1 MKITEDE
8 ITVNNIYDIERL
20 KPFGIDFNKPL
31 FELDDVNVNSLKAI
45 GKDKN
50 HLKMTI
56 GNSNLATLYW
66 NSGSLVDEL
75 ELNQPINMIGQLQI
89 NEWNGN
95 QSPQFIIQDIAIN
108 QQQILDYRSKR
119 KQLSIDFHD
128 EQLAILI
135 HPQKKN

>member
-1 MKITEDE
+1 
-8 ITVNNIYDIERL
+8 
-20 KPFGIDFNKPL
+20 
-31 FELDDVNVNSLKAI
+31 
-45 GKDKN
+45 
-50 HLKMTI
+50 MTI

-135 HPQKKN
+135 HPQKEKLDHNYYHYGESIDEHVSRVVLRDLPFH

>member
-1 MKITEDE
+1 ITEDE

-31 FELDDVNVNSLKAI
+31 FELDDVNVNSLKVI

-75 ELNQPINMIGQLQI
+75 ELNQPIN
-89 NEWNGN
+89 
-95 QSPQFIIQDIAIN
+95 
-108 QQQILDYRSKR
+108 
-119 KQLSIDFHD
+119 
-128 EQLAILI
+128 
-135 HPQKKN
+135 